1 MCLLHSGGRNNLGDR
16 LALQFS
22 GERVA
27 RAVAGRIRLGAMT
40 GWFAALAKAW
50 DQGSGPE
57 IVHLGEGNL
66 QSGSLALEIVERLR
80 QGRVFLSD
88 SVYRCQNYT
97 AVSQRRQDS
106 HSVVVHPQLSLV
118 QLSGC
123 TTRK

>member
-1 MCLLHSGGRNNLGDR
+1 MCLLHGGGRNDFGDG

-27 RAVAGRIRLGAMT
+27 GAVAGRIRLGAMT

-66 QSGSLALEIVERLR
+66 QFGSLALEIVERLR
-80 QGRVFLSD
+80 QGGVFLSD
-88 SVYRCQNYT
+88 SVYRCQNYRGIPL
-97 AVSQRRQDS
+97 RRQDS
-106 HSVVVHPQLSLV
+106 HSAVVHP
-118 QLSGC
+118 C
-123 TTRK
+123 